1 MMRRKFLLPLLLILL
16 FIGLGYTLTQKATAP
31 DVKFTTLAGQPV
43 QLSDLRGKMVLVN
56 FWATTCPGCIAEMP
70 KLVDTYQRRHPQGF
84 EVVAVAMSYDAPDQI
99 SNYATKH
106 ALPFTITHDA
116 QGALAHAFG
125 DVKLT
130 PTAILVDKQGHIV
143 STVVGELDFAALNQ
157 QLERG
162 LGGAG

>member
-84 EVVAVAMSYDAPDQI
+84 EVVAVAI